1 MLGGLKLC
9 RIGGLEV
16 GWFLGMN
23 LLLTFSPTVH
33 SLPSP
38 PPAPVHEGCKGL
50 QEPAAPQWCWECS
63 LGKGA
68 TSSRQPS
75 RVDGELVGSRT
86 ASACPVASLPSAW
99 PDCFLSLLSGILAL
113 PLAFLKQIDVCL

>member
-50 QEPAAPQWCWECS
+50 REPAAPQWCWECS

-68 TSSRQPS
+68 TS
-75 RVDGELVGSRT
+75 
-86 ASACPVASLPSAW
+86 SACPVASLPSAW

>member
-1 MLGGLKLC
+1 MIGGLKLR

-23 LLLTFSPTVH
+23 LLLTFSLTVH

-50 QEPAAPQWCWECS
+50 LEPAAPQWCWECS
-63 LGKGA
+63 LGKG
-68 TSSRQPS
+68 QLPP
-75 RVDGELVGSRT
+75 GSLPGSMGSWWAPAQLQLAQWPHCPVRGLT
-86 ASACPVASLPSAW
+86 ASCHY
-99 PDCFLSLLSGILAL
+99 FQGSLLF
-113 PLAFLKQIDVCL
+113 PWHF